1 MTYEDQSINFK
12 LQQTSKTSR
21 PEFQLKVTFKTRPS
35 AKRFRD
41 MFYFNTIRHFQI
53 SHNAP
58 YYGTQNFSEALLS
71 ISLGM
76 ALIPRKKWKSKIKQ
90 NFGGQIRCI
99 MGNV

>member
-41 MFYFNTIRHFQI
+41 NMFYFNTPLPDF
-53 SHNAP
+53 P
-58 YYGTQNFSEALLS
+58 YCTLLWHPKFFRSIAFNFSWDGFNTQEE
-71 ISLGM
+71 M
-76 ALIPRKKWKSKIKQ
+76 KIKD
-90 NFGGQIRCI
+90 
-99 MGNV
+99 